1 MCIIS
6 LLSICIS
13 CTLNIKQSTGNC
25 RGNSNKA
32 QRDGSCIRL
41 LLLFQKLDLKIFG
54 IKSVKVFEYQNS
66 STFCCQMKWPHWQL
80 WQPLKWLLC
89 FVLKSQS
96 IHVKH
101 EYFCYWFN
109 VLSINI
115 FFSGGAYSL
124 SEQIIIIDCPFCKF
138 AMYVPFQ
145 RDYCAIFHIWD
156 IFCKLIYDSLKKK
169 KLWLLSFTK
178 LYLSFWISAM

>member
-41 LLLFQKLDLKIFG
+41 LLLFQKLDNLKIFG
-54 IKSVKVFEYQNS
+54 IKCKSVWISELVNFLLSKEMTSLTTMTAVKMVTLFCFGIAVNSCETRVSLLLIQCFEYS
-66 STFCCQMKWPHWQL
+66 
-80 WQPLKWLLC
+80 
-89 FVLKSQS
+89 
-96 IHVKH
+96 
-101 EYFCYWFN
+101 Y
-109 VLSINI
+109 

-169 KLWLLSFTK
+169 IVT
-178 LYLSFWISAM
+178 A